1 MEVTEEAGHMEEFI
15 WIVKHGASAVCPR
28 DEEEFRFTQ
37 VEFEVMSSCPSRDDA
52 DIQR

>member
-1 MEVTEEAGHMEEFI
+1 MR
-15 WIVKHGASAVCPR
+15 AVR
-28 DEEEFRFTQ
+28 SVWDEEEFRFTQ